1 VTGRAARESEFMAE
15 QSEYDVVIVGGGP
28 AGLAAALYT
37 ARDRYGTLVLEKNG
51 LPGGQILLTENI
63 ENYPGWEKIA
73 GPDLIDRQRKQ
84 VERFGARIAVNKAA
98 DSLKRR
104 DDGKLEVA
112 VNGGRESYVARAV
125 ILAPG
130 SHYRKLG
137 VPGEDEMRQAGKVSY
152 CATCDGAFYRDKRV
166 LAVGGGNTAVEDTI
180 YLVQRFNAKATL
192 IHRRTEFRAQ
202 RVLVEEMQELARQ
215 GKLTVKVP
223 YVVEEIVP
231 DAAGQNIDH
240 VRVRNLATHQ
250 TEALK
255 VDGVFVFVGMV
266 PNTRWLADTVEV
278 NLAGYIA
285 ADPRTLQTSTPGI
298 FVAGDCRQEAAMQLA
313 TACSDGVVSALV
325 LKDYL
330 KDPKV
335 WGKPLPQEDVSSGW

>member
-1 VTGRAARESEFMAE
+1 MVEDDL
-15 QSEYDVVIVGGGP
+15 YDVIIVGGGP
-28 AGLAAALYT
+28 AGLSAALYA
-37 ARDRYGTLVLEKNG
+37 ARDRYRTLVLEKNG
-51 LPGGQILLTENI
+51 LPGGQILLTERI
-63 ENYPGWEKIA
+63 ENYPGYENIS
-73 GPDLIDRQRKQ
+73 GPDLIDQMVKQ
-84 VERFGARIAVNKAA
+84 VERFGAQIKTSSEVTSLARNDGHFVVSVN
-98 DSLKRR
+98 
-104 DDGKLEVA
+104 DGEKLY
-112 VNGGRESYVARAV
+112 RARAV

-130 SHYRKLG
+130 SDYRKLG
-137 VPGEDEMRQAGKVSY
+137 VPGEDSMRQATRVSY
-152 CATCDGAFYRDKRV
+152 CATCDGAFYRDRPV
-166 LAVGGGNTAVEDTI
+166 LAIGGGNTAVEDTI

-192 IHRRTEFRAQ
+192 VHRRTEFRAQ

-215 GKLTVKVP
+215 GKLEVKVP

-266 PNTRWLADTVEV
+266 PNTRWLADTVQM

-285 ADPRTLQTSTPGI
+285 ADPRTLQTSTRGI